1 MFGGSNSGGG
11 SGGGSGGAPYG
22 TGGLFGNNLDVF
34 GNTQI
39 VPTSGATATTANT
52 TQNGGLGGRTRS
64 DSALLRVRG
73 RLCLWLIIRSRSCVT

>member
-1 MFGGSNSGGG
+1 MTDKKISELASN
-11 SGGGSGGAPYG
+11 G

-52 TQNGGLGGRTRS
+52 TQNGGLGGRES
-64 DSALLRVRG
+64 KGGDFIGDGGFGFALDRDGRVD
-73 RLCLWLIIRSRSCVT
+73 LLEDLP